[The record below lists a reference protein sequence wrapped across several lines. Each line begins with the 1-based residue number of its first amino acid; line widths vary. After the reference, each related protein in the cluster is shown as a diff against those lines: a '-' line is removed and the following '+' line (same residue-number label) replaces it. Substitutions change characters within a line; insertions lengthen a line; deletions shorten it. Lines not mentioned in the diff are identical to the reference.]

1 MTHRQEQAFRFA
13 RLFVFAFVTQLA
25 AVGDDHLDRNAIVA
39 AAIAAIEAVF
49 RQVRPVEPV
58 KRDPDNSSGAVQ

>member
-1 MTHRQEQAFRFA
+1 MTRWQEQSFRVA
-13 RLFVFAFVTQLA
+13 RLFVFACVTQLA
-25 AVGDDHLDRNAIVA
+25 AVGDEHLGRNAIIA
-39 AAIAAIEAVF
+39 AAIAAAESVF